1 MRTLWLAGYV
11 AIGLLASPRLE
22 AQVDSVLE
30 EGAFR
35 IHKFKQPI
43 GEERYRV
50 LAQAQGVKLATAFQ
64 FTDRGTPVRL
74 DAVLDYSADLS
85 PRHYDIKG
93 NTSRQSRIDIAID
106 LAGSSARVRN
116 DSTVRDTAVSG
127 PVFPVAGYAPI
138 AVQQAVIRFWEARGR
153 PDTMPTLPAGWVHVV
168 DRGSDTIALGSAHV
182 ALRRFGVDGLIWGR
196 ETLWLDDADR
206 LVAAVTIDAEFDHLE
221 AIREGY
227 ESALPTFVSRAA
239 VDQAHA
245 LAQAIG
251 DSVST
256 GDRAF
261 ALVGA
266 MLIDGTGAPP
276 VPDAVVVVRD
286 GRIVAAGPRSSIRPP
301 ADIARVDA
309 SGRTVLPGLWDM
321 HAHYEQVEW
330 GPIYLA
336 SGVTTVRDVGN
347 EFEFVT
353 AVRDA
358 IENGTGI
365 GPRMVLAGIV
375 DGSGPE
381 GVGVDKADTPA
392 EAIRIVRRYH
402 RAGFRQMKI
411 YSSVSLPVLTEVARE
426 AHRLGM
432 TVTGHIPKTMDVYQA
447 VTAGMDQVNHLTYIY
462 AVMRPPKP
470 DSGARAPLDLS
481 SPRARRAIAFL
492 RDRHVVLDPTM
503 SLFEWLTHP
512 ARVPFSEIEPGVLK
526 VPPSLAGPLT
536 HSGVA
541 PEEEAHAAESFGDL
555 LAVLKALH
563 RAGIHIVA
571 GTDQVVPGHS
581 LHREL
586 ELYVKAGFTPMEAIQ
601 AATLEPARAL
611 GLERETGTIVRGKR
625 ADLVVV
631 DGDPL
636 ADISNLRRV
645 WLVVANGRRYRP
657 APLWR
662 SVGFEP

>member
-1 MRTLWLAGYV
+1 MRTFWWAAV
-11 AIGLLASPRLE
+11 IALLVGARLE
-22 AQVDSVLE
+22 AQSDSVLE

-50 LAQAQGVKLATAFQ
+50 LGDSQETHLSTSFG
-64 FTDRGTPVRL
+64 FTDRGTPVKL
-74 DAVLDYSADLS
+74 DASLASSKDLT
-85 PRHYDIKG
+85 PHHFDVKG
-93 NTSRQSRIDIAID
+93 NTSRQTRIDAAVD
-106 LAGSSARVRN
+106 LSGSRAKVRN
-116 DSTVRDTAVSG
+116 DSTVRDTVVTG
-127 PVFPVAGYAPI
+127 PVFLVAGYAPI
-138 AVQQAVIRFWEARGR
+138 AVQQAVIRFWNARGR
-153 PDTMPTLPAGWVHVV
+153 PDTIRTLPAGWVHVI
-168 DRGSDTIALGSAHV
+168 DRGSDTMTIGSARV
-182 ALRRFGVDGLIWGR
+182 ALERFGVDGLIWGR
-196 ETLWLDDADR
+196 ETLWLDSTYR
-206 LVAAVTIDAEFDHLE
+206 LIAAVTIDAEFDHLE
-221 AIREGY
+221 AIREGF
-227 ESALPTFVSRAA
+227 ENALPSFVSRAA
-239 VDQAHA
+239 ADQAEA
-245 LAQAIG
+245 LVQAVH
-251 DSVST
+251 DSGFT
-256 GDRAF
+256 GDRTF

-266 MLIDGTGAPP
+266 TLIDGTGAHPM
-276 VPDAVVVVRD
+276 PDAVVLVRD
-286 GRIVAAGPRSSIRPP
+286 GRIAEAGPRASVRLP
-301 ADIARVDA
+301 AGIPQIDA

-358 IENGTGI
+358 IEKGTGI
-365 GPRMVLAGIV
+365 GPRMVLAGII

-392 EAIRIVRRYH
+392 QAIQIVRRYH

-411 YSSVSLPVLTEVARE
+411 YSSVSLPVLTAVARE

-432 TVTGHIPKTMDVYQA
+432 TVTGHIPKSMDVYQA
-447 VTAGMDQVNHLTYIY
+447 VRAGMDQVNHLTYIY

-470 DSGARAPLDLS
+470 DSGARPPLDLS
-481 SPRARRAIAFL
+481 SPRARRAVAFI
-492 RDRHVVLDPTM
+492 RDHHIVLDPTM
-503 SLFEWLTHP
+503 SVFEWLAHP

-536 HSGVA
+536 HSGVP
-541 PEEEAHAAESFGDL
+541 PEEEAHAAQSFSDL
-555 LAVLKALH
+555 LAVLETLH
-563 RAGIHIVA
+563 RAGVHIVA
-571 GTDQVVPGHS
+571 GTDQVVPGYS

-586 ELYVKAGFTPMEAIQ
+586 ELYVKAGFAPMEAIQ
-601 AATLEPARAL
+601 AATLEPARAM
-611 GLERETGTIVRGKR
+611 GLDQETGTISRGKR
-625 ADLVVV
+625 ADLIVV

-636 ADISNLRRV
+636 ADITNLRKV
-645 WLVVANGRRYRP
+645 WLVVANGKQFRP